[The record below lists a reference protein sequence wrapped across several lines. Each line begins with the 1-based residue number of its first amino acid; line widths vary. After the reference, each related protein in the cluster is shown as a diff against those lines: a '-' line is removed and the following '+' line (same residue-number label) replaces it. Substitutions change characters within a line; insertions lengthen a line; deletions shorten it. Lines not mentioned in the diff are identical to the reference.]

1 MSVFTYALKKHV
13 RMFNKHLGEYNSYYI
28 IKKNGIFCSCGCK
41 NCKIRL
47 SCFSL
52 STQHNHPT
60 QCKQLARFKPFLL
73 TQTHLT
79 PSSSCFHPFSLI
91 YTAIINYVN

>member
-28 IKKNGIFCSCGCK
+28 IKKNGIFCFMLDA
-41 NCKIRL
+41 KIVKFVYL
-47 SCFSL
+47 VSL

-79 PSSSCFHPFSLI
+79 PSSSSFHPFSLI